1 MRADPPPTS
10 RTRGASYSS
19 TTSSANSRRLKS
31 PGRSVRWSACSS
43 SYRWSNENALR
54 RKCSRTRP
62 VESVDVAIGLM
73 VRDEP
78 VCARDVPQPALDE
91 RAARVP
97 PGDDFGGSEPLLAAG
112 ARWQLGSQP
121 RPELVRVEV
130 QDGEVAQV
138 PGRQQAPVASA
149 AGHRELP

>member
-1 MRADPPPTS
+1 PPTS

-31 PGRSVRWSACSS
+31 PGRSARWSACSS

-62 VESVDVAIGLM
+62 VESVEVAIGLM

-78 VCARDVPQPALDE
+78 MRPRDLPQAALHE
-91 RAARVP
+91 RAAGVA
-97 PGDDFGGSEPLLAAG
+97 PGDDLGGAEALLRG
-112 ARWQLGSQP
+112 RARREL
-121 RPELVRVEV
+121 RPERRPEFVGVEV
-130 QDGEVAQV
+130 EDGEVAQV
-138 PGRQQAPVASA
+138 PWR
-149 AGHRELP
+149 

>member
-1 MRADPPPTS
+1 MRAEPPPTS
-10 RTRGASYSS
+10 RTRGPSYSS
-19 TTSSANSRRLKS
+19 TTSSANSRRLKR

-73 VRDEP
+73 VRDEALRP
-78 VCARDVPQPALDE
+78 RDLPQPLLDE
-91 RAARVP
+91 AAARVP
-97 PGDDFGGSEPLLAAG
+97 PGDDLRRPEPLPE
-112 ARWQLGSQP
+112 ARVARQLRLQP

-130 QDGEVAQV
+130 EDGELAEVA
-138 PGRQQAPVASA
+138 R
-149 AGHRELP
+149 R